1 MGKVKSG
8 KYLKFFIYL
17 VTVVLVNLA
26 GITLFQRF
34 DLTANGAYSLSEASR
49 RSVATLSEPLT
60 INVFF
65 TKNLPAPYNNIE
77 RYLRDLL
84 EEYAVYAGKYFN
96 YRFYDVSPQ
105 EGDLKPGAE
114 TNQELANNYGIS
126 PIQIQVIE
134 KDEVKFQKAYMGLV
148 ILHGDLIERI
158 PTITSVDRL
167 EYQLTTAIMKLNNK
181 VSALLRLQGK
191 IRIALFLSSSLNK
204 VAPVIGL
211 NDLPDLPQSVAAI
224 IDKLNPTFL
233 NKLEYVRL
241 DPSTNPDTM
250 RELQTKKINLLSL
263 KWPDLPRENLTAGEG
278 TVGLV
283 LEHGGKTATVQ
294 LVNVLRIPIIGTR
307 YELVAPDTLEN
318 LIGENIDSL
327 IDINEDIGYLADMG
341 TPPLMPQPRMN
352 PAEQPNAETLN
363 NFRMVVSQNYT
374 IKDVNLKD
382 GKIPSSLRSLVI
394 VRPTENFSD
403 DDLFQ
408 IDQFLMQGKDLLLIP
423 DSFNEIMPQQ
433 QMPRGMNPG
442 PRYEPLKTG
451 LEKLLDHYGIRVN
464 QSYVMD
470 ENCFNQEMPQ
480 SLGGGERPIYFAPLI
495 LSQMINHDLEFMQ
508 NINRLVAVRI
518 SPLELIEDRLKESD
532 IKAYRVFSSSA
543 KSWEMRGRINLN
555 PQLIRP
561 PQSEDEFQSYP
572 LAYLLEGGFSSYF
585 NGKPLPEKKTAPPD
599 AGGDPKTGA
608 ADETKPPVGKEGN
621 PDSAPAAAPQA
632 QAEEKPESAPVPV
645 ESEGAFISRG
655 KPGRIF
661 IMASSEMLTDNVIDS
676 QGRGANAVFIL
687 NVIDALNGREDIA
700 ILRGKKQD
708 FNPLLPI
715 GAGAKTAVKTVN
727 IAGLPIL
734 VVLFGVAVWFRRISR
749 KRRIQEMFQG

>member
-1 MGKVKSG
+1 VGKVKSG
-8 KYLKFFIYL
+8 KYFKFFIYL
-17 VTVVLVNLA
+17 VAVVLVNLA

-60 INVFF
+60 VNVFF

-114 TNQELANNYGIS
+114 TNQELADNYGIS

-211 NDLPDLPQSVAAI
+211 NNLPDLPESVATI

-233 NKLEYVRL
+233 SKLEYIRL
-241 DPSTNPDTM
+241 DPSTNPDAT

-263 KWPDLPRENLTAGEG
+263 KWPDLPQENLTAGEG

-382 GKIPSSLRSLVI
+382 GRIPSSLRSLVI

-585 NGKPLPEKKTAPPD
+585 TGKPLPEKKTAPPD
-599 AGGDPKTGA
+599 AANDAKTGA
-608 ADETKPPVGKEGN
+608 ADEANPPVGKEGN

-632 QAEEKPESAPVPV
+632 QAEEKPESAPMPV

-734 VVLFGVAVWFRRISR
+734 VVLFGIAVWFRRISR

>member
-8 KYLKFFIYL
+8 KYVKFVIYL
-17 VTVVLVNLA
+17 VAVVLVNLA

-49 RSVATLSEPLT
+49 RAVATLSEPLT

-65 TKNLPAPYNNIE
+65 TKNLPAPYNSTE

-84 EEYAVYAGKYFN
+84 EEYAIYAGKYFN
-96 YRFYDVSPQ
+96 YRFYDVSPE
-105 EGDLKPGAE
+105 EGDLNPGAQ
-114 TNQELANNYGIS
+114 TNQDLANNYGIS

-167 EYQLTTAIMKLNNK
+167 EYQLTTAIMELNNK
-181 VSALLRLQGK
+181 VSALLRLKGK

-211 NDLPDLPQSVAAI
+211 NDLPDLPQSVSAI

-241 DPSTNPDTM
+241 DPSTNPDAA
-250 RELQTKKINLLSL
+250 RELQTKKIDLLSL
-263 KWPDLPRENLTAGEG
+263 KWPDLPRENLAAGEG

-307 YELVAPDTLEN
+307 YEIVDPDKLEN

-327 IDINEDIGYLADMG
+327 IDINEDIGYLADKG
-341 TPPLMPQPRMN
+341 TLALMPPRMN
-352 PAEQPNAETLN
+352 PAEQPNAEALN
-363 NFRMVVSQNYT
+363 NFRAVVSQNYT
-374 IKDVNLKD
+374 IKNVDLKE
-382 GKIPSSLRSLVI
+382 GKIPSSLRTLVI
-394 VRPTENFSD
+394 ARPTETFSD
-403 DDLFQ
+403 DELFQ
-408 IDQFLMQGKDLLLIP
+408 IDQFLMQGKNLLLIP

-433 QMPRGMNPG
+433 QMPPGMNPG

-451 LEKLLDHYGIRVN
+451 LEKLLNHYGIRVK

-470 ENCFNQEMPQ
+470 ENCFKQEMPQ

-495 LSQMINHDLEFMQ
+495 ESQRINHDLEFMQ

-518 SPLELIEDRLKESD
+518 SPLELIENRLKESD
-532 IKAYRVFSSSA
+532 IKAHRVFSSSA

-555 PQLIRP
+555 PELIQP
-561 PQSEDEFQSYP
+561 PRSEDEFQSYP

-585 NGKPLPEKKTAPPD
+585 TGKPLPEKKPAASD
-599 AGGDPKTGA
+599 AANDEKTGA
-608 ADETKPPVGKEGN
+608 TDEAKPPAGKEGN
-621 PDSAPAAAPQA
+621 PQSGPAAAPQA
-632 QAEEKPESAPVPV
+632 SAEEKPHSAPVPV
-645 ESEGAFISRG
+645 ESKGAFISRG

-661 IMASSEMLTDNVIDS
+661 IMASSEMLTDNVIDA
-676 QGRGANAVFIL
+676 QGRGADAVFIL

-700 ILRGKKQD
+700 LLRGKKQD
-708 FNPLLPI
+708 FNPLQPI
-715 GAGAKTAVKTVN
+715 GAGAKTAVKAFN

-734 VVLFGVAVWFRRISR
+734 VVLFGVAVWFRRMSR

>member
-8 KYLKFFIYL
+8 KYVKFFIYL
-17 VTVVLVNLA
+17 VAVVLVNLA

-34 DLTANGAYSLSEASR
+34 DLTASGAYSLSEASR
-49 RSVATLSEPLT
+49 RAVATLSEPLT

-65 TKNLPAPYNNIE
+65 TKNLPAPYNSTE

-84 EEYAVYAGKYFN
+84 EEYAIYAGKYFN
-96 YRFYDVSPQ
+96 YRFYDVSLE

-114 TNQELANNYGIS
+114 TNQDLANNYGIS

-158 PTITSVDRL
+158 STITSVDRL

-181 VSALLRLQGK
+181 ISALLRLQGK

-211 NDLPDLPQSVAAI
+211 DDLPDLSQSVGTI

-241 DPSTNPDTM
+241 DPTNDPEAAQ
-250 RELQTKKINLLSL
+250 ELQTKKINLLSL

-283 LEHGGKTATVQ
+283 LEHDGKTATVQ
-294 LVNVLRIPIIGTR
+294 PVNVLRIPIIGTR

-327 IDINEDIGYLADMG
+327 IDINEDIGYLADKG
-341 TPPLMPQPRMN
+341 TPPLMPPPRAN
-352 PAEQPNAETLN
+352 PAEPPNAETLN
-363 NFRMVVSQNYT
+363 NFRTVVSQNYT
-374 IKDVNLKD
+374 IKDVDLK
-382 GKIPSSLRSLVI
+382 GGRIPSSLRSLVI

-403 DDLFQ
+403 DELFQ
-408 IDQFLMQGKDLLLIP
+408 IDQFLMQGKNLLLIP

-433 QMPRGMNPG
+433 QMPPGMNPG

-451 LEKLLDHYGIRVN
+451 LEKLLDHYGIRVK

-470 ENCFNQEMPQ
+470 ENCFYQEMPQ
-480 SLGGGERPIYFAPLI
+480 TLGGGERPIYFAPLI
-495 LSQMINHDLEFMQ
+495 ESQMINHDLEFMQ

-518 SPLELIEDRLKESD
+518 SPLELIADRLKEND

-555 PQLIRP
+555 PELIRP
-561 PQSEDEFQSYP
+561 PQSEDELQSYP

-585 NGKPLPEKKTAPPD
+585 TGKPLPEKKTAPPD
-599 AGGDPKTGA
+599 AGDDTKTGA
-608 ADETKPPVGKEGN
+608 ADETKPDAGQ
-621 PDSAPAAAPQA
+621 D
-632 QAEEKPESAPVPV
+632 EKPIALRSLRRKH
-645 ESEGAFISRG
+645 GTG
-655 KPGRIF
+655 K
-661 IMASSEMLTDNVIDS
+661 T
-676 QGRGANAVFIL
+676 
-687 NVIDALNGREDIA
+687 
-700 ILRGKKQD
+700 
-708 FNPLLPI
+708 
-715 GAGAKTAVKTVN
+715 
-727 IAGLPIL
+727 
-734 VVLFGVAVWFRRISR
+734 
-749 KRRIQEMFQG
+749 

>member
-8 KYLKFFIYL
+8 KYVKFFIYL
-17 VTVVLVNLA
+17 VAVVLVNLA

-49 RSVATLSEPLT
+49 RAVATLSEPLT

-65 TKNLPAPYNNIE
+65 TKNLPAPYNSTE

-84 EEYAVYAGKYFN
+84 EEYAIYAGKYFN
-96 YRFYDVSPQ
+96 YRFYDVSPE
-105 EGDLKPGAE
+105 EGDLKPGAQ
-114 TNQELANNYGIS
+114 TNQDLANNYGIS

-181 VSALLRLQGK
+181 VSALLRLKGK

-211 NDLPDLPQSVAAI
+211 NDLPDLPQRIGAI

-241 DPSTNPDTM
+241 DPSTDPDAA
-250 RELQTKKINLLSL
+250 RELQAKKINLLSL
-263 KWPDLPRENLTAGEG
+263 RWPDLPRENLTAGEG

-283 LEHGGKTATVQ
+283 LEHGDKTAALQ

-327 IDINEDIGYLADMG
+327 IDINEDIGYLADKG
-341 TPPLMPQPRMN
+341 TLPLMPPPRMN

-363 NFRMVVSQNYT
+363 NFRTVVSQNYT
-374 IKDVNLKD
+374 IKNVDLKD
-382 GKIPSSLRSLVI
+382 GKIPSSLRTLVI
-394 VRPTENFSD
+394 ARPTESFGD
-403 DDLFQ
+403 DELFQ
-408 IDQFLMQGKDLLLIP
+408 IDQFLMQGKNLLLIP

-433 QMPRGMNPG
+433 QMPPGMNPG

-451 LEKLLDHYGIRVN
+451 LEKLLDHYGIRVK

-470 ENCFNQEMPQ
+470 ENCFNQELPQ
-480 SLGGGERPIYFAPLI
+480 ALGGGERPIYFAPLI
-495 LSQMINHDLEFMQ
+495 ESQMINHDLEFMR

-518 SPLELIEDRLKESD
+518 SPLELIEDRLEEGD

-555 PQLIRP
+555 PELIRP
-561 PQSEDEFQSYP
+561 PQSKDEFQSYP

-585 NGKPLPEKKTAPPD
+585 TGKPLPVKKTAPPD
-599 AGGDPKTGA
+599 AGDDAKTGA
-608 ADETKPPVGKEGN
+608 AGEAKPPVEKEGN
-621 PDSAPAAAPQA
+621 PEGASAAAPQA
-632 QAEEKPESAPVPV
+632 QAEKKPESAPVPV

-661 IMASSEMLTDNVIDS
+661 IMASSEMLTDNVIDA
-676 QGRGANAVFIL
+676 QGRGADAVFIL
-687 NVIDALNGREDIA
+687 NVIDALNGRGDIA
-700 ILRGKKQD
+700 VLRGKRQD
-708 FNPLLPI
+708 FNPLQPI
-715 GAGAKTAVKTVN
+715 GAGAKTAVKAFN

-734 VVLFGVAVWFRRISR
+734 VVLFGVAVWFRRMSR

>member
-1 MGKVKSG
+1 MAKVKSG
-8 KYLKFFIYL
+8 KYVKFLIYL
-17 VTVVLVNLA
+17 VAVVLVNLA

-49 RSVATLSEPLT
+49 RAVATLSEPLT

-65 TKNLPAPYNNIE
+65 TKNLPAPYNNTE

-84 EEYAVYAGKYFN
+84 EEYAIYAGKYFN
-96 YRFYDVSPQ
+96 YRFYNVSPE

-114 TNQELANNYGIS
+114 TNRDLADNYGIS

-181 VSALLRLQGK
+181 VSALLRLQDK

-204 VAPVIGL
+204 VAPIIGL
-211 NDLPDLPQSVAAI
+211 DDLPDLPQRVGAI
-224 IDKLNPTFL
+224 VDKLNTTHL
-233 NKLEYVRL
+233 NKLDYVRL
-241 DPSTNPDTM
+241 DPSTDPDTI
-250 RELQTKKINLLSL
+250 RELQTQKINLLSL
-263 KWPDLPRENLTAGEG
+263 KWPDLPQEKLIAGEG

-318 LIGENIDSL
+318 LIGESIESL
-327 IDINEDIGYLADMG
+327 IDINEDIGYLTDKG
-341 TPPLMPQPRMN
+341 TLPLMPQARMN
-352 PAEQPNAETLN
+352 PAEPPDAETLN
-363 NFRMVVSQNYT
+363 NFRTLVSRNYT
-374 IKDVNLKD
+374 IKDVNLDD
-382 GKIPSSLRSLVI
+382 GKIPSSLRCLVI
-394 VRPTENFSD
+394 VRPTETFSD
-403 DDLFQ
+403 DELYQ
-408 IDQFLMQGKDLLLIP
+408 IDQFLMQGKNVLLIP
-423 DSFNEIMPQQ
+423 DSFKEIMPQQ

-442 PRYEPLKTG
+442 PRYEPLETG
-451 LEKLLDHYGIRVN
+451 LEKLLDHYGIRVK

-470 ENCFNQEMPQ
+470 KNSFRQEMPQ
-480 SLGGGERPIYFAPLI
+480 ALGGGERPIYFAPMI
-495 LSQMINHDLEFMQ
+495 EDQMINHDLDFMQ

-518 SPLELIEDRLKESD
+518 SPLELIEDRLNASD
-532 IKAYRVFSSSA
+532 TKAYRVFSSSA
-543 KSWEMRGRINLN
+543 QSWQMRGQINLN
-555 PQLIRP
+555 PAMIRP
-561 PQSEDEFQSYP
+561 PQSEDELQSYP
-572 LAYLLEGGFSSYF
+572 LAYLLESAFSSYF
-585 NGKPLPEKKTAPPD
+585 TGKPLPERKTAAPD
-599 AGGDPKTGA
+599 ADDDTKTAA
-608 ADETKPPVGKEGN
+608 ADETKPDAGQDGN
-621 PDSAPAAAPQA
+621 PDSSPVAAP
-632 QAEEKPESAPVPV
+632 EVTKTENPESTPVPV

-661 IMASSEMLTDNVIDS
+661 LMASSEMLTDNVIDA
-676 QGRGANAVFIL
+676 QGRGTNAVFLL

-700 ILRGKKQD
+700 VLRAKRQD

-734 VVLFGVAVWFRRISR
+734 VVLFGVAVWFRRMSR
-749 KRRIQEMFQG
+749 KRRIQEMFHR

>member
-8 KYLKFFIYL
+8 KYVKFFIYL
-17 VTVVLVNLA
+17 VAVVLVNLA

-34 DLTANGAYSLSEASR
+34 DLTANGAYSLSGASR
-49 RSVATLSEPLT
+49 RAVATLSEPLT

-65 TKNLPAPYNNIE
+65 TKNLPAPYNSTE

-84 EEYAVYAGKYFN
+84 EEYAIYAGQYFN
-96 YRFYDVSPQ
+96 YRFYDVSPE
-105 EGDLKPGAE
+105 EGDLKPGAQ
-114 TNQELANNYGIS
+114 TNQDLANNYGIS

-181 VSALLRLQGK
+181 VSALLRLKGK
-191 IRIALFLSSSLNK
+191 IRVLLFLSSSLNK

-211 NDLPDLPQSVAAI
+211 NDLPDLPQRIGAI

-241 DPSTNPDTM
+241 DSSTDPDAAQ
-250 RELQTKKINLLSL
+250 ELQTKKINLLSL

-283 LEHGGKTATVQ
+283 LEHGDKTAALQ

-327 IDINEDIGYLADMG
+327 IDINEDIGYLADKG
-341 TPPLMPQPRMN
+341 TLPLIPPPRMN
-352 PAEQPNAETLN
+352 PAEQPEAETLN

-374 IKDVNLKD
+374 IKNVDIKD
-382 GKIPSSLRSLVI
+382 GKIPPSLRSLVI
-394 VRPTENFSD
+394 ARPTENFSD
-403 DDLFQ
+403 DELFQ
-408 IDQFLMQGKDLLLIP
+408 IDQFLMQGKNLLLIP
-423 DSFNEIMPQQ
+423 DSFKEIMPQQ
-433 QMPRGMNPG
+433 QMPPGMNPG

-451 LEKLLDHYGIRVN
+451 LEKLLDHYGIRVK

-470 ENCFNQEMPQ
+470 ENCFNQELPQ

-495 LSQMINHDLEFMQ
+495 ESQMINHDLAFMQ

-518 SPLELIEDRLKESD
+518 SPLELIEDRLEEDD

-555 PQLIRP
+555 PELIRP
-561 PQSEDEFQSYP
+561 PQSKDEFQSYP
-572 LAYLLEGGFSSYF
+572 LAYLLEGGFISYF
-585 NGKPLPEKKTAPPD
+585 TGKPLPEKKTAASD
-599 AGGDPKTGA
+599 AADDTKTGP
-608 ADETKPPVGKEGN
+608 ADEAKPPVGKEGN
-621 PDSAPAAAPQA
+621 PESGPVAAQQA
-632 QAEEKPESAPVPV
+632 QAEKIPESAPVPV

-661 IMASSEMLTDNVIDS
+661 IMASSEMLTDNVIDA
-676 QGRGANAVFIL
+676 QGRGADAVFIL

-700 ILRGKKQD
+700 LLRGKRQD
-708 FNPLLPI
+708 FNPLKPI
-715 GAGAKTAVKTVN
+715 GAGAKTAVKAFN
-727 IAGLPIL
+727 IAGLPVL
-734 VVLFGVAVWFRRISR
+734 VVLFGIAVWFRRTAR

>member
-1 MGKVKSG
+1 VGKVKSG
-8 KYLKFFIYL
+8 KYVKFVIYL
-17 VTVVLVNLA
+17 VAVVLVNLA

-34 DLTANGAYSLSEASR
+34 DLTAHGAYSLSEASR
-49 RSVATLSEPLT
+49 RAVATLSEPLT

-65 TKNLPAPYNNIE
+65 TKNLPAPYNSTE

-84 EEYAVYAGKYFN
+84 EEYAIYAGKYFN
-96 YRFYDVSPQ
+96 YRFYDVSPE
-105 EGDLKPGAE
+105 EGDLRPGAQ
-114 TNQELANNYGIS
+114 TNQDLADNYGIS

-181 VSALLRLQGK
+181 VSALLRLKGK

-211 NDLPDLPQSVAAI
+211 NDLPDLPQRIGAM

-241 DPSTNPDTM
+241 DPSTDPDTV
-250 RELQTKKINLLSL
+250 RELQAKKIDLLSL

-278 TVGLV
+278 IVGLV
-283 LEHGGKTATVQ
+283 LEHGDKTAALQ
-294 LVNVLRIPIIGTR
+294 LINVLRIPIIGTR
-307 YELVAPDTLEN
+307 YELVAPDKLEN
-318 LIGENIDSL
+318 QIGENIDSL
-327 IDINEDIGYLADMG
+327 IDINEDIGYLADKG
-341 TPPLMPQPRMN
+341 TLPLMPPPRMS

-363 NFRMVVSQNYT
+363 NFRTVVSQNYT
-374 IKDVNLKD
+374 VKDVNLKD
-382 GKIPSSLRSLVI
+382 GKIPSSLRTLVI
-394 VRPTENFSD
+394 ARPTEGFSD
-403 DDLFQ
+403 DELFQ
-408 IDQFLMQGKDLLLIP
+408 VDQFLMQGKNLLLIP

-433 QMPRGMNPG
+433 QMPPGMNPG

-451 LEKLLDHYGIRVN
+451 LEKLLDHYGIRVKH
-464 QSYVMD
+464 SYVMD
-470 ENCFNQEMPQ
+470 ENCFNQELPQ

-495 LSQMINHDLEFMQ
+495 ESQMINHDLEFMQ

-555 PQLIRP
+555 PELIRP
-561 PQSEDEFQSYP
+561 PRSEDEFQSYP

-585 NGKPLPEKKTAPPD
+585 TGKPLPEKKPAASD
-599 AGGDPKTGA
+599 AANDEKTGA
-608 ADETKPPVGKEGN
+608 TDEAKTPDGKEGN
-621 PDSAPAAAPQA
+621 PESGPAAAPQGPV
-632 QAEEKPESAPVPV
+632 EEKPESAPVPV
-645 ESEGAFISRG
+645 ESKGAFISRG

-661 IMASSEMLTDNVIDS
+661 IMASSEMLTDNVIDA
-676 QGRGANAVFIL
+676 QGRGADAVFIL
-687 NVIDALNGREDIA
+687 NVIDALNGRADIA
-700 ILRGKKQD
+700 LLRGKKQD
-708 FNPLLPI
+708 FNPLQPI
-715 GAGAKTAVKTVN
+715 GAGAKTAVKTIN

-734 VVLFGVAVWFRRISR
+734 VVLFGIAVWFRRVSR
-749 KRRIQEMFQG
+749 KRRIQELFQG

>member
-1 MGKVKSG
+1 VGKVKSG
-8 KYLKFFIYL
+8 KYIKFFIYL
-17 VTVVLVNLA
+17 VAVVLVNLA
-26 GITLFQRF
+26 GITLFKRF
-34 DLTANGAYSLSEASR
+34 DLTASGAYSLSDASR
-49 RSVATLSEPLT
+49 QAVATLSEPLT

-65 TKNLPAPYNNIE
+65 TKNLPAPYNSTE

-84 EEYAVYAGKYFN
+84 EEYALYAGKYFN
-96 YRFYDVSPQ
+96 YRFYDVSPE
-105 EGDLKPGAE
+105 EGDLKPGAQ
-114 TNQELANNYGIS
+114 TNQDLADNYGIS

-181 VSALLRLQGK
+181 VSALLRLKGK
-191 IRIALFLSSSLNK
+191 IRIVLFLSSSLNK

-211 NDLPDLPQSVAAI
+211 NDLPDLPQRIGALV
-224 IDKLNPTFL
+224 DKLNPTLL

-241 DPSTNPDTM
+241 DPSTNPDAA

-278 TVGLV
+278 IVGLV
-283 LEHGGKTATVQ
+283 LEHGDRTAALQ

-318 LIGENIDSL
+318 LIGENIESL
-327 IDINEDIGYLADMG
+327 IDINEDIGYLTDKG
-341 TPPLMPQPRMN
+341 TLPLMPQQRAN
-352 PAEQPNAETLN
+352 PAEQPNAEPLN
-363 NFRMVVSQNYT
+363 NFRTVVSQNYT

-382 GKIPSSLRSLVI
+382 GKIPSSLRCLVI
-394 VRPTENFSD
+394 ARPTENFSD
-403 DDLFQ
+403 EELFQ
-408 IDQFLMQGKDLLLIP
+408 LDQFLMQGKNLLLIP

-433 QMPRGMNPG
+433 MPPGFNPG

-451 LEKLLDHYGIRVN
+451 LEKLLDHYGIRVK

-470 ENCFNQEMPQ
+470 ENCFNQELPQ

-495 LSQMINHDLEFMQ
+495 ESQMINHDLKFMQ

-532 IKAYRVFSSSA
+532 IKAYRLFSSSA
-543 KSWEMRGRINLN
+543 KSWEMRGQINLN
-555 PQLIRP
+555 PELIRP

-585 NGKPLPEKKTAPPD
+585 TGKPLPEKKTAASD
-599 AGGDPKTGA
+599 AANDTKTGA
-608 ADETKPPVGKEGN
+608 ADEAKPPVGKEGN
-621 PDSAPAAAPQA
+621 PDIAPAAAPQA
-632 QAEEKPESAPVPV
+632 QVEEKPESAPVPV

-661 IMASSEMLTDNVIDS
+661 IMASSEMLTDNVIDA
-676 QGRGANAVFIL
+676 QGRGADAVFIL

-700 ILRGKKQD
+700 LLRGKKQD
-708 FNPLLPI
+708 FNPLQPI
-715 GAGAKTAVKTVN
+715 GAGAKTAVKAFN

-734 VVLFGVAVWFRRISR
+734 VILFGVAVWFRRMSR
-749 KRRIQEMFQG
+749 KRRIQEMFQR

>member
-8 KYLKFFIYL
+8 KYVKFFIYL
-17 VTVVLVNLA
+17 VAVVLVNLA

-34 DLTANGAYSLSEASR
+34 DLTANGAYSLSKASR
-49 RSVATLSEPLT
+49 RAVATLSEPLT

-65 TKNLPAPYNNIE
+65 TKNLPAPYNSTE

-84 EEYAVYAGKYFN
+84 EEYAIYAGKYFN
-96 YRFYDVSPQ
+96 YRFYDVSPE
-105 EGDLKPGAE
+105 EGDLKPGAQ
-114 TNQELANNYGIS
+114 TNQDLANNYGIS

-181 VSALLRLQGK
+181 VSALLRLKGK

-211 NDLPDLPQSVAAI
+211 NDLPDLPQRIGAI

-233 NKLEYVRL
+233 NKLEYARL
-241 DPSTNPDTM
+241 DPSTDPDTA

-263 KWPDLPRENLTAGEG
+263 RWPDLPRENLTAGEG

-283 LEHGGKTATVQ
+283 LAHGDKTAALQ
-294 LVNVLRIPIIGTR
+294 LVNVVRIPIIGTR

-327 IDINEDIGYLADMG
+327 LDINENIGYLADKG
-341 TPPLMPQPRMN
+341 TLPLMPPARMN
-352 PAEQPNAETLN
+352 PAEQSNVETLN

-374 IKDVNLKD
+374 IKNVDLKD
-382 GKIPSSLRSLVI
+382 GKIPPSLRSLI
-394 VRPTENFSD
+394 IARPTENFSD
-403 DDLFQ
+403 EELFQ
-408 IDQFLMQGKDLLLIP
+408 IDQFLMQGKNLLLIP

-433 QMPRGMNPG
+433 QMPPGMSPG

-451 LEKLLDHYGIRVN
+451 LEKLLDHYGIRVK

-470 ENCFNQEMPQ
+470 ENCFNQELPQ

-495 LSQMINHDLEFMQ
+495 ESQRINHDLEFMH

-518 SPLELIEDRLKESD
+518 SPLELIEERLEESD

-543 KSWEMRGRINLN
+543 KSWEMRGQINLN
-555 PQLIRP
+555 PELIRP
-561 PQSEDEFQSYP
+561 PQSKDEFQSYP
-572 LAYLLEGGFSSYF
+572 LAYVLEGGFSSYF
-585 NGKPLPEKKTAPPD
+585 TGKPLPVKETASPD
-599 AGGDPKTGA
+599 AADDAKTGA
-608 ADETKPPVGKEGN
+608 AGGAKPPVETEGN
-621 PDSAPAAAPQA
+621 PEGASAAAPQA
-632 QAEEKPESAPVPV
+632 QVEQKPESAPVTV

-655 KPGRIF
+655 NPGRIF
-661 IMASSEMLTDNVIDS
+661 IMASSEMLTDNVIDA
-676 QGRGANAVFIL
+676 QGRGADAVFIL
-687 NVIDALNGREDIA
+687 NVIDALNGRGDIA
-700 ILRGKKQD
+700 VLRGKRQD
-708 FNPLLPI
+708 FNPLQPI
-715 GAGAKTAVKTVN
+715 DAGAKTAVKAFN

-734 VVLFGVAVWFRRISR
+734 VVLFGVAVWFRRMSR

>member
-8 KYLKFFIYL
+8 KYVKFFIYL
-17 VTVVLVNLA
+17 VAVVLVNLA

-34 DLTANGAYSLSEASR
+34 DLTAIGAYSLSEASR
-49 RSVATLSEPLT
+49 RAVATLSEPLT

-65 TKNLPAPYNNIE
+65 TKNLPAPYNSTE

-84 EEYAVYAGKYFN
+84 EEYAIYAGKYFN
-96 YRFYDVSPQ
+96 YRFYDVSPE
-105 EGDLKPGAE
+105 EGDLEPGAE
-114 TNQELANNYGIS
+114 TNQDLANNYGIS

-204 VAPVIGL
+204 VAPIIGFD
-211 NDLPDLPQSVAAI
+211 DLPDLPQRVGAI
-224 IDKLNPTFL
+224 VDKLNPTLL

-241 DPSTNPDTM
+241 DPSTDPDTT
-250 RELQTKKINLLSL
+250 RELQAKKINLLSL

-278 TVGLV
+278 IVGLV
-283 LEHGGKTATVQ
+283 LEHGGKTAAVQ

-318 LIGENIDSL
+318 LIGESIESL
-327 IDINEDIGYLADMG
+327 IDINEDIGYLADKG
-341 TPPLMPQPRMN
+341 TPPLTPQPRAN
-352 PAEQPNAETLN
+352 PSEPPNAETLN
-363 NFRMVVSQNYT
+363 NFRTIVSQNYA

-382 GKIPSSLRSLVI
+382 GKIPSSLRCLVI
-394 VRPTENFSD
+394 VRPTETFSD
-403 DDLFQ
+403 EELFQ
-408 IDQFLMQGKDLLLIP
+408 IDQFLMQGKNLVLIP

-433 QMPRGMNPG
+433 QMPAGFNPG

-451 LEKLLDHYGIRVN
+451 LEKLLDHYGIRVK

-470 ENCFNQEMPQ
+470 KNCFRQEMPQ
-480 SLGGGERPIYFAPLI
+480 ALGGGERPIYFAPLI
-495 LSQMINHDLEFMQ
+495 ENQMINNDLEFMR

-518 SPLELIEDRLKESD
+518 SPLELIEDRLNESD
-532 IKAYRVFSSSA
+532 TKANRVFSSSEQ
-543 KSWEMRGRINLN
+543 SWQMRGQINLN
-555 PQLIRP
+555 PEMIRP
-561 PQSEDEFQSYP
+561 PQSEDELQSYP
-572 LAYLLEGGFSSYF
+572 LAYLLEGGFNSYF
-585 NGKPLPEKKTAPPD
+585 TGKPLPEKKTAPPD
-599 AGGDPKTGA
+599 ANTGA
-608 ADETKPPVGKEGN
+608 ADEAKPEAGQDEKPN
-621 PDSAPAAAPQA
+621 SAPVAPPQA
-632 QAEEKPESAPVPV
+632 QAVDNPESTPVPV

-676 QGRGANAVFIL
+676 QGRGTNAVFIL

-700 ILRGKKQD
+700 VLRAKKQD

-715 GAGAKTAVKTVN
+715 GAGAKTAVKTAN

-734 VVLFGVAVWFRRISR
+734 VVLFGVAVWFRRMSR
-749 KRRIQEMFQG
+749 KRRIQEMFQR

>member
-1 MGKVKSG
+1 VGKVKSG
-8 KYLKFFIYL
+8 KYFKFFIYL
-17 VTVVLVNLA
+17 VAVVLVNLA

-60 INVFF
+60 VNVFF

-114 TNQELANNYGIS
+114 TNQELADNYGIS

-211 NDLPDLPQSVAAI
+211 NNLPDLPESVATI

-233 NKLEYVRL
+233 SKLEYIRL
-241 DPSTNPDTM
+241 DPSTNPDAT

-263 KWPDLPRENLTAGEG
+263 KWPDLPQENLTAGEG

-382 GKIPSSLRSLVI
+382 GRIPSSLRSLVI

-585 NGKPLPEKKTAPPD
+585 TGKPLPEKKTAPPD
-599 AGGDPKTGA
+599 AANDAKTGA
-608 ADETKPPVGKEGN
+608 ADEANPPVGKEGN

-734 VVLFGVAVWFRRISR
+734 VVLFGIAVWFRRISR

>member
-8 KYLKFFIYL
+8 KYVKFFIYL
-17 VTVVLVNLA
+17 VAVVLVNLA

-49 RSVATLSEPLT
+49 RAVATLSEPLT

-65 TKNLPAPYNNIE
+65 TKNLPAPYNSTE

-84 EEYAVYAGKYFN
+84 EEYAIYAGKYFN
-96 YRFYDVSPQ
+96 YRFYDVSPE
-105 EGDLKPGAE
+105 EGDLKPGAQ
-114 TNQELANNYGIS
+114 TNQDLANNYGIS

-181 VSALLRLQGK
+181 VSALLRLKGK

-211 NDLPDLPQSVAAI
+211 NDLPELPQRIGAI
-224 IDKLNPTFL
+224 IDKLNPTFF
-233 NKLEYVRL
+233 NKLEYARL
-241 DPSTNPDTM
+241 DPSTDPDAT
-250 RELQTKKINLLSL
+250 RELQAKKINLLSL
-263 KWPDLPRENLTAGEG
+263 RWPDLPRENLSAGEG

-283 LEHGGKTATVQ
+283 LEHGDKTVALQ
-294 LVNVLRIPIIGTR
+294 LVNVVRIPIIGTR

-327 IDINEDIGYLADMG
+327 IDINEDIGYLTDKG
-341 TPPLMPQPRMN
+341 TLPLMPPRMN

-363 NFRMVVSQNYT
+363 NFRTVVSQNYT
-374 IKDVNLKD
+374 IKNVDLKD
-382 GKIPSSLRSLVI
+382 GKIPPSLRSLI
-394 VRPTENFSD
+394 IARPTENFSD
-403 DDLFQ
+403 DELFQ
-408 IDQFLMQGKDLLLIP
+408 IDQFLMQGKNLLLIP
-423 DSFNEIMPQQ
+423 DSFDEIMPQQ
-433 QMPRGMNPG
+433 QMPPGMSPG
-442 PRYEPLKTG
+442 PRYEPLETG
-451 LEKLLDHYGIRVN
+451 LEKLLEHYGIRVKL
-464 QSYVMD
+464 SYVMD
-470 ENCFNQEMPQ
+470 ENCFNQELPQ

-495 LSQMINHDLEFMQ
+495 ESQMINHDLAFMQ

-518 SPLELIEDRLKESD
+518 SPLELIEDRLEESD

-555 PQLIRP
+555 PELIRP

-585 NGKPLPEKKTAPPD
+585 TGKPLPVKETAPPD
-599 AGGDPKTGA
+599 TADDAKTGA
-608 ADETKPPVGKEGN
+608 AGEAKPPVEKEGN
-621 PDSAPAAAPQA
+621 PEGASAAAPQA
-632 QAEEKPESAPVPV
+632 QAEQKPESAPVTV

-661 IMASSEMLTDNVIDS
+661 IMASSEMLTDNVIDA
-676 QGRGANAVFIL
+676 QGRGADAVFIL
-687 NVIDALNGREDIA
+687 NVIDALNGRGDIA
-700 ILRGKKQD
+700 VLRGKRQD
-708 FNPLLPI
+708 FNPLQPLD
-715 GAGAKTAVKTVN
+715 GGAKTAVKAFN

-734 VVLFGVAVWFRRISR
+734 VVLFGVAVWFRRMSR

>member
-1 MGKVKSG
+1 VGKVKSG
-8 KYLKFFIYL
+8 KYFKFFIYL
-17 VTVVLVNLA
+17 VAVVLVNLA

-60 INVFF
+60 VNVFF

-114 TNQELANNYGIS
+114 TNQELADNYGIS

-211 NDLPDLPQSVAAI
+211 NNLPDLPESVATI

-233 NKLEYVRL
+233 SKLEYIRL
-241 DPSTNPDTM
+241 DPSTNPDAT

-263 KWPDLPRENLTAGEG
+263 KWPDLPQENLTAGEG

-382 GKIPSSLRSLVI
+382 GRIPSSLRSLVI

-585 NGKPLPEKKTAPPD
+585 TGKPLPEKKTAPPD
-599 AGGDPKTGA
+599 AANDAKTGA
-608 ADETKPPVGKEGN
+608 ADEANPPVGKEGN
-621 PDSAPAAAPQA
+621 PDSAPAAVPQA

-734 VVLFGVAVWFRRISR
+734 VVLFGIAVWFRRISR

>member
-8 KYLKFFIYL
+8 KYVKFFIYL
-17 VTVVLVNLA
+17 VAVVLVNLA

-34 DLTANGAYSLSEASR
+34 DLTANGVYSLSDASR
-49 RSVATLSEPLT
+49 RAVATLSEPLT

-65 TKNLPAPYNNIE
+65 TKNLPAPYNSTE

-84 EEYAVYAGKYFN
+84 EEYAIYAGKYFN
-96 YRFYDVSPQ
+96 YRFYDVSPE
-105 EGDLKPGAE
+105 EGDLKPGAR
-114 TNQELANNYGIS
+114 TNQDLADSYGIS

-211 NDLPDLPQSVAAI
+211 NDLPDLPQRVSAI
-224 IDKLNPTFL
+224 VDKLNPTLL
-233 NKLEYVRL
+233 NKLAYVRL
-241 DPSTNPDTM
+241 DPTTDPDAA

-283 LEHGGKTATVQ
+283 LEHGGKTATLQ

-318 LIGENIDSL
+318 LIGETIDSL
-327 IDINEDIGYLADMG
+327 IDINENIGYLTDKG
-341 TPPLMPQPRMN
+341 TLPLMPQPRAN

-363 NFRMVVSQNYT
+363 NFRTVVSQNYT

-382 GKIPSSLRSLVI
+382 GKIPSSLRTLVI
-394 VRPTENFSD
+394 ARPTETFSD
-403 DDLFQ
+403 DELFQ
-408 IDQFLMQGKDLLLIP
+408 IDQFLMQGKNLLLIP

-433 QMPRGMNPG
+433 QMPPGMNPG

-451 LEKLLDHYGIRVN
+451 LEKLLDHYGVRVK

-495 LSQMINHDLEFMQ
+495 ESQMINHDLAFMQ

-532 IKAYRVFSSSA
+532 IKAQRVFSSSA
-543 KSWEMRGRINLN
+543 KSWEMRGRIDLN
-555 PQLIRP
+555 PGLIRP
-561 PQSEDEFQSYP
+561 PQSENEFQSFP

-585 NGKPLPEKKTAPPD
+585 TGKPLPEKKMTPPD
-599 AGGDPKTGA
+599 AGEDAKTGA
-608 ADETKPPVGKEGN
+608 TDETNPEADQDKKPMTAAV
-621 PDSAPAAAPQA
+621 APPQA
-632 QAEEKPESAPVPV
+632 PSEENPANVPLPV

-661 IMASSEMLTDNVIDS
+661 IMASSEMLTDNVIDA

-687 NVIDALNGREDIA
+687 NVVDALNGREDIA
-700 ILRGKKQD
+700 VLRGKKQD
-708 FNPLLPI
+708 FNPLQPI
-715 GAGAKTAVKTVN
+715 GAGAKTAVKAFN

-734 VVLFGVAVWFRRISR
+734 VVLFGVAVWLRRMSR

>member
-1 MGKVKSG
+1 
-8 KYLKFFIYL
+8 
-17 VTVVLVNLA
+17 
-26 GITLFQRF
+26 
-34 DLTANGAYSLSEASR
+34 
-49 RSVATLSEPLT
+49 
-60 INVFF
+60 
-65 TKNLPAPYNNIE
+65 
-77 RYLRDLL
+77 
-84 EEYAVYAGKYFN
+84 
-96 YRFYDVSPQ
+96 
-105 EGDLKPGAE
+105 
-114 TNQELANNYGIS
+114 
-126 PIQIQVIE
+126 
-134 KDEVKFQKAYMGLV
+134 
-148 ILHGDLIERI
+148 
-158 PTITSVDRL
+158 
-167 EYQLTTAIMKLNNK
+167 
-181 VSALLRLQGK
+181 
-191 IRIALFLSSSLNK
+191 
-204 VAPVIGL
+204 
-211 NDLPDLPQSVAAI
+211 
-224 IDKLNPTFL
+224 
-233 NKLEYVRL
+233 
-241 DPSTNPDTM
+241 
-250 RELQTKKINLLSL
+250 
-263 KWPDLPRENLTAGEG
+263 
-278 TVGLV
+278 
-283 LEHGGKTATVQ
+283 
-294 LVNVLRIPIIGTR
+294 
-307 YELVAPDTLEN
+307 
-318 LIGENIDSL
+318 
-327 IDINEDIGYLADMG
+327 
-341 TPPLMPQPRMN
+341 
-352 PAEQPNAETLN
+352 
-363 NFRMVVSQNYT
+363 MVVSQNYT

-382 GKIPSSLRSLVI
+382 GRIPSSLRSLVI

-585 NGKPLPEKKTAPPD
+585 TGKPLPEKKTAPPD
-599 AGGDPKTGA
+599 AANDAKTGA
-608 ADETKPPVGKEGN
+608 ADEANPPVGKEGN

-734 VVLFGVAVWFRRISR
+734 VVLFGIAVWFRRISR

>member
-1 MGKVKSG
+1 VGKVKSG
-8 KYLKFFIYL
+8 KYVKFFVYL
-17 VTVVLVNLA
+17 VAVVLVNLA

-34 DLTANGAYSLSEASR
+34 DLTANGAYSLSDASR
-49 RSVATLSEPLT
+49 RAVATLSEPLT

-65 TKNLPAPYNNIE
+65 TKNLPAPYNSTE

-84 EEYAVYAGKYFN
+84 EEYAIYAGKYFN
-96 YRFYDVSPQ
+96 YRFFDVSPE
-105 EGDLKPGAE
+105 EGDLKPGAQ
-114 TNQELANNYGIS
+114 TNQDLADNYGIS

-211 NDLPDLPQSVAAI
+211 NDLPDLPQRVSAIVA
-224 IDKLNPTFL
+224 KLNPTLL
-233 NKLEYVRL
+233 NKLAYVRL
-241 DPSTNPDTM
+241 DPSTDPDAA
-250 RELQTKKINLLSL
+250 RELQTKKIDLLSL

-283 LEHGGKTATVQ
+283 LEHGGKTATLQ

-318 LIGENIDSL
+318 VIGENIESL
-327 IDINEDIGYLADMG
+327 IDINENIGYLTDKG
-341 TPPLMPQPRMN
+341 TPPLMPQPHAN

-363 NFRMVVSQNYT
+363 NFRTVVSQNYT

-382 GKIPSSLRSLVI
+382 GQIPSSLRCLVI
-394 VRPTENFSD
+394 ARPTENFSD
-403 DDLFQ
+403 EELFQ
-408 IDQFLMQGKDLLLIP
+408 IDQFLMQGKNLLLIP

-433 QMPRGMNPG
+433 QMPPGFNPG

-451 LEKLLDHYGIRVN
+451 LEKLLDHYGIRVK

-470 ENCFNQEMPQ
+470 KNCFRQEMPQ

-495 LSQMINHDLEFMQ
+495 ENQRINHDLEFMR

-518 SPLELIEDRLKESD
+518 SPLELTEDRLKESD

-555 PQLIRP
+555 PELIRP
-561 PQSEDEFQSYP
+561 PQSEDELQSFP

-585 NGKPLPEKKTAPPD
+585 TGKPLPEKKTAASD
-599 AGGDPKTGA
+599 AGDDANTSA
-608 ADETKPPVGKEGN
+608 VDEAKPEAGQDEKPN
-621 PDSAPAAAPQA
+621 SAPVAPLQA
-632 QAEEKPESAPVPV
+632 QAVENPESAPVPV

-661 IMASSEMLTDNVIDS
+661 IMASSEMLTDNVIDA
-676 QGRGANAVFIL
+676 QGRGANAVFIS
-687 NVIDALNGREDIA
+687 NVVDALNGREDIA
-700 ILRGKKQD
+700 VLRGKKQD
-708 FNPLLPI
+708 FNPLQPI
-715 GAGAKTAVKTVN
+715 GAGAKTAVKAFN
-727 IAGLPIL
+727 ITGLPIL
-734 VVLFGVAVWFRRISR
+734 VVLFGVAVWFRRMSR

>member
-1 MGKVKSG
+1 VGKVKSG
-8 KYLKFFIYL
+8 KYFKFFIYL
-17 VTVVLVNLA
+17 VAVVLVNLA

-60 INVFF
+60 VNVFF

-114 TNQELANNYGIS
+114 TNQELADNYGIS

-211 NDLPDLPQSVAAI
+211 NNLPDLPESVATI

-233 NKLEYVRL
+233 SKLEYIRL
-241 DPSTNPDTM
+241 DPSTNPDAT

-263 KWPDLPRENLTAGEG
+263 KWPDLPQENLTAGEG

-374 IKDVNLKD
+374 IKDVTLKD
-382 GKIPSSLRSLVI
+382 GRIPSSLRSLVI

-585 NGKPLPEKKTAPPD
+585 TGKPLPEKKTAPPD
-599 AGGDPKTGA
+599 AANNAKTGA
-608 ADETKPPVGKEGN
+608 ADEANPPVGKEGN

-734 VVLFGVAVWFRRISR
+734 VVLFGIAVWFRRISR

>member
-1 MGKVKSG
+1 MYKR
-8 KYLKFFIYL
+8 
-17 VTVVLVNLA
+17 
-26 GITLFQRF
+26 Q
-34 DLTANGAYSLSEASR
+34 
-49 RSVATLSEPLT
+49 
-60 INVFF
+60 
-65 TKNLPAPYNNIE
+65 PYNNIE

-114 TNQELANNYGIS
+114 TNQELADNYGIS

-211 NDLPDLPQSVAAI
+211 NNLPDLPESVATI

-233 NKLEYVRL
+233 SKLEYIRL
-241 DPSTNPDTM
+241 DPSTNPDAT

-263 KWPDLPRENLTAGEG
+263 KWPDLPQENLTAGEG
-278 TVGLV
+278 PVGLGV
-283 LEHGGKTATVQ
+283 EHGGKTATVQ

-382 GKIPSSLRSLVI
+382 GRIPSSLRSLVI

-585 NGKPLPEKKTAPPD
+585 TGKPLPEKKTAPPD
-599 AGGDPKTGA
+599 AANDAKTGA
-608 ADETKPPVGKEGN
+608 ADEANPPVGKEGN
-621 PDSAPAAAPQA
+621 PDSAPAAVPQA

-734 VVLFGVAVWFRRISR
+734 VVLFGIAVWFRRISR

>member
-8 KYLKFFIYL
+8 KYVKFFIYL
-17 VTVVLVNLA
+17 VAVVLVNLA

-34 DLTANGAYSLSEASR
+34 DLTANGVYSLSDASR
-49 RSVATLSEPLT
+49 RAVATLSEPLT

-65 TKNLPAPYNNIE
+65 TKNLPAPYNSTE

-96 YRFYDVSPQ
+96 YRFYDVSPE
-105 EGDLKPGAE
+105 EGDLKPGAQ
-114 TNQELANNYGIS
+114 TNQDLADNYGIS

-167 EYQLTTAIMKLNNK
+167 EYQLTAAIMKLNNK

-211 NDLPDLPQSVAAI
+211 NDLPDLPQRVSAI
-224 IDKLNPTFL
+224 VDKLNPTLL
-233 NKLEYVRL
+233 NKLAYVRL
-241 DPSTNPDTM
+241 DPTTDPDAA

-318 LIGENIDSL
+318 LIGETIDSL
-327 IDINEDIGYLADMG
+327 IDINENIGYLTDKG
-341 TPPLMPQPRMN
+341 TLPLMPQPRAN

-363 NFRMVVSQNYT
+363 NFRTVVSQNYT

-382 GKIPSSLRSLVI
+382 GKIPSSLRTLVI
-394 VRPTENFSD
+394 ARPTETFSD
-403 DDLFQ
+403 DELFQ
-408 IDQFLMQGKDLLLIP
+408 IDQFLMQGKNLLLIP

-433 QMPRGMNPG
+433 QMPPGMNPG

-451 LEKLLDHYGIRVN
+451 LEKLLDHYGVRVK

-495 LSQMINHDLEFMQ
+495 ESQMINHDLAFMQ

-532 IKAYRVFSSSA
+532 IKAQRVFSSSA
-543 KSWEMRGRINLN
+543 KSWEMRGRIDLN
-555 PQLIRP
+555 PGLIRP
-561 PQSEDEFQSYP
+561 PQSENEFQSFP

-585 NGKPLPEKKTAPPD
+585 TGKPLPEKKMTPPD
-599 AGGDPKTGA
+599 AGEDAKTGA
-608 ADETKPPVGKEGN
+608 TDETNPEADQDKKPMTAAV
-621 PDSAPAAAPQA
+621 APPQA
-632 QAEEKPESAPVPV
+632 QSEENPANMPLPV
-645 ESEGAFISRG
+645 ESEGAFVSRG

-661 IMASSEMLTDNVIDS
+661 IMASSEMLTDNVIDA

-687 NVIDALNGREDIA
+687 NVVDALNGREDIA
-700 ILRGKKQD
+700 VLRGKKQD
-708 FNPLLPI
+708 FNPLQPI
-715 GAGAKTAVKTVN
+715 GTGAKTAVKAFN

-734 VVLFGVAVWFRRISR
+734 VVLFGVAVWLRRMSR

>member
-1 MGKVKSG
+1 VAKVKSG
-8 KYLKFFIYL
+8 KYVKFFIYL
-17 VTVVLVNLA
+17 VAVVLVNLA

-49 RSVATLSEPLT
+49 RAVATLSEPLT

-65 TKNLPAPYNNIE
+65 TKNLPAPYNSTE

-84 EEYAVYAGKYFN
+84 EEYAIYAGKYFN
-96 YRFYDVSPQ
+96 YRFYDVSPE
-105 EGDLKPGAE
+105 EGDLKPGAQ
-114 TNQELANNYGIS
+114 TNQDLANNYGIS

-181 VSALLRLQGK
+181 VSALLRLKGK
-191 IRIALFLSSSLNK
+191 IRIALFLSSSLNE

-211 NDLPDLPQSVAAI
+211 NDLPDLPQRIGAI

-241 DPSTNPDTM
+241 DPSTDPDAA

-263 KWPDLPRENLTAGEG
+263 RWPDLPRENLTAGEG

-283 LEHGGKTATVQ
+283 LEHGDKTTALQ
-294 LVNVLRIPIIGTR
+294 LVNVVRIPIIGTR
-307 YELVAPDTLEN
+307 YELVALDTLEN

-327 IDINEDIGYLADMG
+327 IDINEDIGYLTDKG
-341 TPPLMPQPRMN
+341 TLPLMPPQRMN
-352 PAEQPNAETLN
+352 PAEQPSAETLN
-363 NFRMVVSQNYT
+363 NFRTVVSQNYT
-374 IKDVNLKD
+374 IKNVDLKD
-382 GKIPSSLRSLVI
+382 GKIPSSLRTLVI
-394 VRPTENFSD
+394 ARPTESFGD
-403 DDLFQ
+403 DELFQ
-408 IDQFLMQGKDLLLIP
+408 IDQFLMQGKNLLLIP

-433 QMPRGMNPG
+433 QMPPGMNPG

-451 LEKLLDHYGIRVN
+451 LEKLLDHYGIRVK

-470 ENCFNQEMPQ
+470 ENCFNQELPQ
-480 SLGGGERPIYFAPLI
+480 ALGGGERPIYFAPLI
-495 LSQMINHDLEFMQ
+495 ESQMINHDLAFMQ

-518 SPLELIEDRLKESD
+518 SPLELIEDRLEEGG

-555 PQLIRP
+555 PELIRP
-561 PQSEDEFQSYP
+561 PQSKDEFQSYP

-585 NGKPLPEKKTAPPD
+585 TGKPLPEKKTAPPD
-599 AGGDPKTGA
+599 AGDDTKTGA
-608 ADETKPPVGKEGN
+608 AGEAKPPVEKEGN
-621 PDSAPAAAPQA
+621 PEGASAAAPQA
-632 QAEEKPESAPVPV
+632 QPEQKPESAPVRV
-645 ESEGAFISRG
+645 ESEGAFVSRG

-661 IMASSEMLTDNVIDS
+661 IMASSEMLTDNVIDA
-676 QGRGANAVFIL
+676 QGRGADAVFIL
-687 NVIDALNGREDIA
+687 NVIDALNGRGDIA
-700 ILRGKKQD
+700 VLRGKRQD
-708 FNPLLPI
+708 FNPLQPI
-715 GAGAKTAVKTVN
+715 GAGAKTAVKAFN

-734 VVLFGVAVWFRRISR
+734 VVLFGLAVWFRRMSR

>member
-8 KYLKFFIYL
+8 KYFKFFIYL
-17 VTVVLVNLA
+17 VAVVLVNLA

-60 INVFF
+60 VNVFF

-114 TNQELANNYGIS
+114 TNQELADNYGIS

-211 NDLPDLPQSVAAI
+211 NNLPDLPESVATI

-233 NKLEYVRL
+233 SKLEYIRL
-241 DPSTNPDTM
+241 DPSTNPDAT

-263 KWPDLPRENLTAGEG
+263 KWPDLPQENLTAGEG

-382 GKIPSSLRSLVI
+382 GRIPSSLRSLVI

-585 NGKPLPEKKTAPPD
+585 TGKPLPEKKTAPPD
-599 AGGDPKTGA
+599 AANDAKTGA
-608 ADETKPPVGKEGN
+608 ADEANPPVGKEGN

-632 QAEEKPESAPVPV
+632 QAEEKPESAPMPV

-734 VVLFGVAVWFRRISR
+734 VVLFGIAVWFRRISR

>member
-8 KYLKFFIYL
+8 KYVKFFIYL
-17 VTVVLVNLA
+17 VAVVLVNLA

-49 RSVATLSEPLT
+49 RAVATLSEPLT

-65 TKNLPAPYNNIE
+65 TKNLPAPYNSTE

-84 EEYAVYAGKYFN
+84 EEYAIYAGKYFN
-96 YRFYDVSPQ
+96 YRFYDVSPE
-105 EGDLKPGAE
+105 EGDLKPGAQ
-114 TNQELANNYGIS
+114 TNQDLANNYGIS

-181 VSALLRLQGK
+181 VSALLRLKGK

-211 NDLPDLPQSVAAI
+211 NDLPELPQRIGAI
-224 IDKLNPTFL
+224 IDKLNPTFF
-233 NKLEYVRL
+233 NKLEYARL
-241 DPSTNPDTM
+241 DPSTDPDAT
-250 RELQTKKINLLSL
+250 RELQAKKINLLSL
-263 KWPDLPRENLTAGEG
+263 RWPDLPRENLSAGEG

-283 LEHGGKTATVQ
+283 LEHGDKTVALQ
-294 LVNVLRIPIIGTR
+294 LVNVVRIPIIGTR

-327 IDINEDIGYLADMG
+327 IDINEDIGYLTDKG
-341 TPPLMPQPRMN
+341 TLPLMPPPRVN

-363 NFRMVVSQNYT
+363 NFRTVVSQNYT
-374 IKDVNLKD
+374 IKNVDLKD
-382 GKIPSSLRSLVI
+382 GKIPPSLRSLI
-394 VRPTENFSD
+394 IARPTENFSD
-403 DDLFQ
+403 DELFQ
-408 IDQFLMQGKDLLLIP
+408 IDQFLMQGKNLLLIP
-423 DSFNEIMPQQ
+423 DSFDEIMPQQ
-433 QMPRGMNPG
+433 QMPPGMSPG
-442 PRYEPLKTG
+442 PRYEPLETG
-451 LEKLLDHYGIRVN
+451 LEKLLEHYGIRVKL
-464 QSYVMD
+464 SYVMD
-470 ENCFNQEMPQ
+470 ENCFNQELPQ

-495 LSQMINHDLEFMQ
+495 ESQMINHDLAFMQ

-518 SPLELIEDRLKESD
+518 SPLELIEDRLEESD

-555 PQLIRP
+555 PELIRP

-585 NGKPLPEKKTAPPD
+585 TGKPLPVKETAPPD
-599 AGGDPKTGA
+599 TADDAKTGA
-608 ADETKPPVGKEGN
+608 AGEAKPPVEKEGN
-621 PDSAPAAAPQA
+621 PEGASAAAPQA
-632 QAEEKPESAPVPV
+632 QAEQKPESAPVTV

-661 IMASSEMLTDNVIDS
+661 IMASSEMLTDNVIDA
-676 QGRGANAVFIL
+676 QGRGADAVFIL
-687 NVIDALNGREDIA
+687 NVIDALNGRGDIA
-700 ILRGKKQD
+700 VLRGKRQD
-708 FNPLLPI
+708 FNPLQPLD
-715 GAGAKTAVKTVN
+715 GGAKTAVKAFN

-734 VVLFGVAVWFRRISR
+734 VVLFGVAVWFRRMSR

>member
-8 KYLKFFIYL
+8 KYFKFFIYL
-17 VTVVLVNLA
+17 VAVVLVNLA

-60 INVFF
+60 VNVFF

-114 TNQELANNYGIS
+114 TNQELADNYGIS

-211 NDLPDLPQSVAAI
+211 NNLPDLPESVATI

-233 NKLEYVRL
+233 SKLEYIRL
-241 DPSTNPDTM
+241 DPSTNPDAT

-263 KWPDLPRENLTAGEG
+263 KWPDLPQENLTAGEG

-382 GKIPSSLRSLVI
+382 GRIPSSLRSLVI

-585 NGKPLPEKKTAPPD
+585 TGKPLPEKKTAPPD
-599 AGGDPKTGA
+599 AANDAKTGA
-608 ADETKPPVGKEGN
+608 ADEANPPVGKEGN

-734 VVLFGVAVWFRRISR
+734 VVLFGIAVWFRRISR

>member
-8 KYLKFFIYL
+8 KYFKFFIYL
-17 VTVVLVNLA
+17 VAVVLVNLA

-60 INVFF
+60 VNVFF
-65 TKNLPAPYNNIE
+65 TKKLPAPYNNIE

-114 TNQELANNYGIS
+114 TNQELADNYGIS

-211 NDLPDLPQSVAAI
+211 NNLPDLPESVATI

-233 NKLEYVRL
+233 SKLEYIRL
-241 DPSTNPDTM
+241 DPSTNPDAT

-263 KWPDLPRENLTAGEG
+263 KWPDLPQENLTAGEG

-382 GKIPSSLRSLVI
+382 GRIPSSLRSLVI

-585 NGKPLPEKKTAPPD
+585 TGKPLPEKKTAPPD
-599 AGGDPKTGA
+599 AANDAKTGA
-608 ADETKPPVGKEGN
+608 ADEANPPVGKEGN

-632 QAEEKPESAPVPV
+632 QAEEKPESAPMPV

-734 VVLFGVAVWFRRISR
+734 VVLFGIAVWFRRISR

>member
-8 KYLKFFIYL
+8 KYVKFFVYL
-17 VTVVLVNLA
+17 VAVVLVNLA

-34 DLTANGAYSLSEASR
+34 DLTANGAYSLSDASR
-49 RSVATLSEPLT
+49 RTVATLSEPLT

-65 TKNLPAPYNNIE
+65 TKNLPAPYNSTE

-84 EEYAVYAGKYFN
+84 EEYAIYAGKYFN
-96 YRFYDVSPQ
+96 YRFFDVSPE
-105 EGDLKPGAE
+105 EGDLKPGAQ
-114 TNQELANNYGIS
+114 TNQDLADNYGIS

-211 NDLPDLPQSVAAI
+211 NDLPDLPQRVSAIVA
-224 IDKLNPTFL
+224 KLNPTLL
-233 NKLEYVRL
+233 NKLAYVRL
-241 DPSTNPDTM
+241 DPSTDPDAA
-250 RELQTKKINLLSL
+250 RELQAKKINLLSL
-263 KWPDLPRENLTAGEG
+263 KWPDLPRESLTAGEG

-283 LEHGGKTATVQ
+283 LEHGGKTATLQ

-318 LIGENIDSL
+318 VIGENIESL
-327 IDINEDIGYLADMG
+327 IDINENIGYLTDKG
-341 TPPLMPQPRMN
+341 TPPLMPQPHAN

-363 NFRMVVSQNYT
+363 NFRTVVSQNYT

-382 GKIPSSLRSLVI
+382 GQIPSSLRCLVI
-394 VRPTENFSD
+394 ARPTENFSD
-403 DDLFQ
+403 EELFQ

-433 QMPRGMNPG
+433 QMPPGFNPG

-451 LEKLLDHYGIRVN
+451 LEKLLDHYGIRVK

-470 ENCFNQEMPQ
+470 KNCFRQEMPQ

-495 LSQMINHDLEFMQ
+495 ENQRINHDLEFMR

-518 SPLELIEDRLKESD
+518 SPLELTEDRLKESD

-555 PQLIRP
+555 PELIQP
-561 PQSEDEFQSYP
+561 PQSEDELQSFP

-585 NGKPLPEKKTAPPD
+585 TGKPLPEKKTAASD
-599 AGGDPKTGA
+599 AGDDANTSA
-608 ADETKPPVGKEGN
+608 VDEAKPEAGQDEKPN
-621 PDSAPAAAPQA
+621 SAPVAPLQA
-632 QAEEKPESAPVPV
+632 QAVENPESAPVPV

-661 IMASSEMLTDNVIDS
+661 IMASSEMLTDNVIDA
-676 QGRGANAVFIL
+676 QGRGANAVFIS
-687 NVIDALNGREDIA
+687 NVVDALNGREDIA
-700 ILRGKKQD
+700 VLRGKKQD
-708 FNPLLPI
+708 FNPLQPI
-715 GAGAKTAVKTVN
+715 GAGAKTAVKAFN
-727 IAGLPIL
+727 ITGLPIL
-734 VVLFGVAVWFRRISR
+734 VVLFGVAVWFRRMSR
-749 KRRIQEMFQG
+749 KKRIQEMFQG

>member
-1 MGKVKSG
+1 VGKVRSG
-8 KYLKFFIYL
+8 KYVKFVIYL
-17 VTVVLVNLA
+17 VVVVLVNLA

-49 RSVATLSEPLT
+49 RAVATLSEPLT

-65 TKNLPAPYNNIE
+65 TKNLPAPYNSTE

-84 EEYAVYAGKYFN
+84 EEYAIYAGKYFN
-96 YRFYDVSPQ
+96 YRFYDVSPE
-105 EGDLKPGAE
+105 EGALTPGAQ
-114 TNQELANNYGIS
+114 TNQDLANNYGIS

-158 PTITSVDRL
+158 PTITAVDRL

-181 VSALLRLQGK
+181 VSALLRLKGK

-211 NDLPDLPQSVAAI
+211 NDLPDLPQHIEAI

-241 DPSTNPDTM
+241 DPTTDPDAAQ
-250 RELQTKKINLLSL
+250 ELQTNKINLLSL
-263 KWPDLPRENLTAGEG
+263 RWPDLPRENLTAGEG

-283 LEHGGKTATVQ
+283 LEHGDKTATLQ
-294 LVNVLRIPIIGTR
+294 LVNVVRIPIIGTR

-327 IDINEDIGYLADMG
+327 IDINEDIGYLADKG
-341 TPPLMPQPRMN
+341 TLPLTPPRMS
-352 PAEQPNAETLN
+352 PAEPSNAEILN
-363 NFRMVVSQNYT
+363 NFRMAVSQNYT
-374 IKDVNLKD
+374 IKTVELKD
-382 GKIPSSLRSLVI
+382 GKIPPSLRSLI
-394 VRPTENFSD
+394 IARPTENFSD
-403 DDLFQ
+403 DELFQ
-408 IDQFLMQGKDLLLIP
+408 IDQFLMQGKNLLLIP
-423 DSFNEIMPQQ
+423 DSFKEIMPPQ
-433 QMPRGMNPG
+433 QMTPGMNPG

-451 LEKLLDHYGIRVN
+451 LEKLLDHYGIRVK

-470 ENCFNQEMPQ
+470 ENCFNQELPQ

-495 LSQMINHDLEFMQ
+495 ESQRINHDLAFMQ

-518 SPLELIEDRLKESD
+518 SPLELIEDRLEESD
-532 IKAYRVFSSSA
+532 IKADRVFSSSA

-555 PQLIRP
+555 PELIRP
-561 PQSEDEFQSYP
+561 PQSEEEFQSYP
-572 LAYLLEGGFSSYF
+572 LAYLMEGGFSSYF
-585 NGKPLPEKKTAPPD
+585 TGKPLPEKKTAASD
-599 AGGDPKTGA
+599 AEDEAKTGA
-608 ADETKPPVGKEGN
+608 TGETKPPAGREGN
-621 PDSAPAAAPQA
+621 PESAPAAAPQA

-661 IMASSEMLTDNVIDS
+661 IMASSEMLTDNVIDA
-676 QGRGANAVFIL
+676 QGRGADAVFIL

-700 ILRGKKQD
+700 LLRGKKQD
-708 FNPLLPI
+708 FNPLQPI
-715 GAGAKTAVKTVN
+715 GAGAKTAVKAFN

-734 VVLFGVAVWFRRISR
+734 VVLFGVAVWIRRMSR